1 MDIVIRDRT
10 DHLTDQLRAYVSR
23 KVQGLGDHLDLATS
37 ADVEFDR
44 EVKKRPEPLHVVK
57 ITLHLLA
64 HRTHDLRVK
73 ETGRDRRATFD
84 VAITKMEAEAAQL
97 KKRIKAHP

>member
-10 DHLTDQLRAYVSR
+10 DHLPEQVRAYVAG
-23 KVQGLGDHLDLATS
+23 KVRGLGDYLDLATS

-84 VAITKMEAEAAQL
+84 VAMARMEAEAAQF
-97 KKRIKAHP
+97 KERIKARP